1 MSDAKNAGKTTQAE
15 ETITAPAGPKMR
27 VFLVIAHEEPHQRS
41 FCHAIFRKTIQTLK
55 LNGHEV
61 MTLDLYESEF
71 TRLPCLDDF
80 TKQIGLS
87 YAEHQKEGLYKE
99 EILRCQA
106 CVEWCTHL
114 IVFTPMHW
122 LSPSAALMGWWE
134 KVFGE
139 GWAYINTSTG
149 KRGFMQGKKA
159 MAVVTCGMPQSLYG
173 PNSVHITVEEL
184 MMNLTYRCFAKCG
197 FTPLRTQA
205 FFGLQTADPQQRVD
219 MLNSWG
225 EHVMRL
231 AERPTIDYILSDEGR
246 KNSSKVEIANIITQQ
261 PRSDVKLPNHK
272 LLQDLG
278 DYSLV
283 IPKDPYS
290 SF

>member
-1 MSDAKNAGKTTQAE
+1 MAEKEVTQEVVEAQ
-15 ETITAPAGPKMR
+15 PKMK

-41 FCHAIFRKTIQTLK
+41 FCHAVFRKAIQTLV
-55 LNGHEV
+55 LNHHEV
-61 MTLDLYESEF
+61 MTMDLYESGF

-80 TKQIGLS
+80 THVVPNQPIS
-87 YAEHQKEGLYKE
+87 YHQKEGLYKE
-99 EILRCQA
+99 EILRCQS
-106 CVEWCTHL
+106 CIEWCTHL
-114 IVFTPMHW
+114 MLFTPMHW

-139 GWAYINTSTG
+139 GWAFTNGPTG
-149 KRGFMQGKKA
+149 KRGFMTGKKA
-159 MAVVTCGMPQSLYG
+159 MVVVTCGMPQSFYG
-173 PNSVHITVEEL
+173 PESVHITVEEL

-225 EHVMRL
+225 EHVMKLQDR
-231 AERPTIDYILSDEGR
+231 ETIEYILSDDGR
-246 KNSSKVEIANIITQQ
+246 KSSQSGETE
-261 PRSDVKLPNHK
+261 KLPNHK
-272 LLQDLG
+272 LLQTLG
-278 DYSLV
+278 DLPLV

-290 SF
+290 AFN